1 MEKNQKKWLDSMRI
15 DNQLK
20 KQLTEATEDQ
30 LNDMFYQDLPFGT
43 GGMRGLIGIGTN
55 RMNLLTVAKATRGL
69 AQYLLMKYAD
79 LEQPAVVIGY
89 DNRLYSK
96 EFAEHTAEVLAG
108 FQIKVYL
115 FKDIAATPLVSFG
128 VRQLNAQ
135 GGIVI
140 TASHNPPEY
149 NGYKIYDETGCQ
161 MLPKEIAKVIDCIEN
176 SGDFFAYSTSRQG
189 ITYLDQRFQNR
200 YIKELAG
207 IATMVETSKKL
218 KIGFSPQH
226 GTSREPVKE
235 MLADYGFNEVVYV
248 QEQMAADP
256 FFSQT
261 ESANPEDVSAYDLLI
276 DYGRKYD
283 LDVLITTDPDAD
295 RVGVVYKDRLGD
307 YQLLS
312 GNQLGALL
320 IDFFIKF
327 KQRGPD
333 SYIVKTIV
341 TSELGAEI
349 AKAHG
354 VQVENVL
361 TGFKYIGDVINQ
373 KGEAGFIG
381 GYEESFGYLMEPLT
395 RDKDGIQIVLALV
408 VMANYYLDHQQTL
421 GDRLTALFNEY
432 GFYEERLISW
442 TLAGRAGQQTIKRL
456 YEQFKQLP
464 LIDLAYTEDYELGV
478 RRYSSESVPLEFEQA
493 LVVKH
498 VLEDGSWLCARPS
511 GTEPK
516 LKLYLGTNSPTKE
529 ISAAKI
535 ANLVTM
541 IDQNMKPEK
550 EE

>member
-218 KIGFSPQH
+218 TIGFSPQH

-395 RDKDGIQIVLALV
+395 RDKDGIQIVLSLV

>member
-1 MEKNQKKWLDSMRI
+1 MEKNQKEWLDSMRI

-20 KQLTEATEDQ
+20 KQLIEATEDQ
-30 LNDMFYQDLPFGT
+30 LNDMFYQELPFGT

-55 RMNLLTVAKATRGL
+55 RMNVLTVARATRGL
-69 AQYLLMKYAD
+69 AQYLLTKYAD

-108 FQIKVYL
+108 FRIKVHL

-128 VRQLNAQ
+128 VRQLKAQ
-135 GGIVI
+135 CGIVI

-176 SGDFFAYSTSRQG
+176 NGDFFTYSTSRQG
-189 ITYLDQRFQNR
+189 ISYLDQSFQNR

-235 MLADYGFNEVVYV
+235 MLADYGFRDVVYV

-256 FFSQT
+256 YFSQT

-295 RVGVVYKDRLGD
+295 RVGVVYKDRLGE

-327 KQRGPD
+327 KQLGTD

-361 TGFKYIGDVINQ
+361 TGFKYIGDVINR
-373 KGEAGFIG
+373 KGEAGFVG

-395 RDKDGIQIVLALV
+395 RDKDGIQIVLALA
-408 VMANYYLDHQQTL
+408 VMANYYLDRQQTL

-442 TLAGRAGQQTIKRL
+442 TLTGRAGQATIKRL

-464 LIDLAYTEDYELGV
+464 LNDLAYTEDYELGI
-478 RRYSSESVPLEFEQA
+478 RRSSSESVPLEFEQA

-498 VLEDGSWLCARPS
+498 VLADGSWLCARPS

-516 LKLYLGTNSPTKE
+516 LKLYLSANSPTKE
-529 ISAAKI
+529 ISATKI

>member
-1 MEKNQKKWLDSMRI
+1 MEKNQKEWLDSMRI

-20 KQLTEATEDQ
+20 KQLIEATEDQ
-30 LNDMFYQDLPFGT
+30 LNDMFYQELPFGT

-55 RMNLLTVAKATRGL
+55 RMNVLTVARATRGL
-69 AQYLLMKYAD
+69 AQYLLTKYAD

-108 FQIKVYL
+108 FRIKVHL

-128 VRQLNAQ
+128 VRQLKAQ
-135 GGIVI
+135 CGIVI

-176 SGDFFAYSTSRQG
+176 NGDFFTYSTSRQG
-189 ITYLDQRFQNR
+189 ISYLDQNFQNR

-235 MLADYGFNEVVYV
+235 MLADYGFRDVVYV

-256 FFSQT
+256 YFSQT

-295 RVGVVYKDRLGD
+295 RVGVAYKDRLGE
-307 YQLLS
+307 YQLLN

-327 KQRGPD
+327 KQLGTD

-361 TGFKYIGDVINQ
+361 TGFKYIGDVINR
-373 KGEAGFIG
+373 KGEAGFVG

-395 RDKDGIQIVLALV
+395 RDKDGIQIVLALA
-408 VMANYYLDHQQTL
+408 VMANYYLDRQQTL

-442 TLAGRAGQQTIKRL
+442 TLTGRAGQATIKRL

-464 LIDLAYTEDYELGV
+464 LNDLAYTEDYELGI
-478 RRYSSESVPLEFEQA
+478 RRSSSESVPLEFEQA

-516 LKLYLGTNSPTKE
+516 LKLYLSANSPTKE
-529 ISAAKI
+529 ISATKI

>member
-1 MEKNQKKWLDSMRI
+1 
-15 DNQLK
+15 
-20 KQLTEATEDQ
+20 
-30 LNDMFYQDLPFGT
+30 MFYQELPFGT

-55 RMNLLTVAKATRGL
+55 RMNVLTVARATRGL
-69 AQYLLMKYAD
+69 AQYLLTKYAD

-108 FQIKVYL
+108 FRIKVHL

-128 VRQLNAQ
+128 VRQLKAQ
-135 GGIVI
+135 CGIVI

-176 SGDFFAYSTSRQG
+176 NGDFFTYSTSRQG
-189 ITYLDQRFQNR
+189 ISYLDQSFQNR

-235 MLADYGFNEVVYV
+235 MLADYGFRDVVYV

-256 FFSQT
+256 YFSQT

-295 RVGVVYKDRLGD
+295 RVGVVYKDRLGE

-327 KQRGPD
+327 KQLGTD

-361 TGFKYIGDVINQ
+361 TGFKYIGDVINR
-373 KGEAGFIG
+373 KGEAGFVG

-395 RDKDGIQIVLALV
+395 RDKDGIQIVLALA
-408 VMANYYLDHQQTL
+408 VMANYYLDRQQTL

-442 TLAGRAGQQTIKRL
+442 TLTGRAGQATIKRL

-464 LIDLAYTEDYELGV
+464 LNDLAYTEDYELGI
-478 RRYSSESVPLEFEQA
+478 RRSSSESVPLEFEQA

-498 VLEDGSWLCARPS
+498 VLADGSWLCARPS

-516 LKLYLGTNSPTKE
+516 LKLYLSANSPTKE
-529 ISAAKI
+529 ISATKI